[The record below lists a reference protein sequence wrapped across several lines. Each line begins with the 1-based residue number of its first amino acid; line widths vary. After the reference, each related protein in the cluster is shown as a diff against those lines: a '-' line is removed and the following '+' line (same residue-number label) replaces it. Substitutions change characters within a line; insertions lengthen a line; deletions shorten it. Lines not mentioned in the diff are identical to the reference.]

1 MTFLAWNCRG
11 SGETLRSSKMTHLTR
26 LLAST
31 KAQVCFISET
41 KNSTI
46 SRTSIINRFNA
57 VDAFVVP
64 AQGQSRGLWL
74 FWNQDV
80 SLTIVDHSSNYIFAL
95 CNSNLSL

>member
-57 VDAFVVP
+57 VDA
-64 AQGQSRGLWL
+64 LWFL
-74 FWNQDV
+74 RKANLGAFGYFGIRM
-80 SLTIVDHSSNYIFAL
+80 LTL
-95 CNSNLSL
+95 L